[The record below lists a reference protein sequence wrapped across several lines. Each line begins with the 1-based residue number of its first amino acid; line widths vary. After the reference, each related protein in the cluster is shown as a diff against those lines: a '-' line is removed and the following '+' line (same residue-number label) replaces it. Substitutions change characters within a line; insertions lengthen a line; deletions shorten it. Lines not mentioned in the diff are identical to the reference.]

1 MKSEAIFKIIFLTFL
16 TALLLINC
24 GKYSGHKFSSDSWK
38 NSNLNTEENA
48 SLRWDMM
55 NDLRNHYEII
65 GLNKTEVKNLL
76 GNPDTDTRTYFSYDL
91 GYSRKGI
98 NTGTLWLIFD
108 KNNKVI
114 KISVTDA

>member
-1 MKSEAIFKIIFLTFL
+1 MKLKATLKVIFLTFVI
-16 TALLLINC
+16 TFFFAYC
-24 GKYSGHKFSSDSWK
+24 GKFSHEKFTSDSWK

-55 NDLRNHYEII
+55 NDLRNHHDIV
-65 GLNKTEVKNLL
+65 GMNKTEVKNLL
-76 GNPDTDTRTYFSYDL
+76 GNPDSETRNEFNYYL
-91 GYSRKGI
+91 GYSKHGI

-114 KISVTDA
+114 KVFVSQG